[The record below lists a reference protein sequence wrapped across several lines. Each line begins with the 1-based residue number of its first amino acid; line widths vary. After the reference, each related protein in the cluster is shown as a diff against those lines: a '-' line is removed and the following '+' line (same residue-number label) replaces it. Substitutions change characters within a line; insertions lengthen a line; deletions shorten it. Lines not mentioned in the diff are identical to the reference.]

1 MVGAASVVDGIT
13 VIAPVRAKNDKMFNL
28 SFEKMVGSEEV
39 HKRGCKKFSRLIVS
53 HQRANPH
60 RLNFSY
66 IVAVIIRD
74 IF

>member
-13 VIAPVRAKNDKMFNL
+13 VIALVRAKNDKMFNL

-60 RLNFSY
+60 RLNFPY

>member
-13 VIAPVRAKNDKMFNL
+13 VIATVGARNDKMFNS

-39 HKRGCKKFSRLIVS
+39 HKRGCKKFSRPIVS

-66 IVAVIIRD
+66 IRD